1 MIRFRFAGVPVVFHM
16 SHLLF
21 SGLIAWSFLT
31 WKVVPTAWPREALA
45 DVAHPKHQLTTV
57 IVWLGWTAL
66 VSLTVLMQLLGH
78 AVAVRRF
85 GRQPELHLVGL
96 GGRTLME
103 GQQRLEWWQE
113 TVAALAGPAGGLLL
127 AVVAGLVVWLG
138 GASLPDPVR
147 YFGTGLF
154 YANLWWSAL
163 NVLPVSGLAGGV
175 IATQVLTRLFGR
187 VGFLFAQLIALALAS
202 VVLLFALLVQQPLLG
217 VLVFF
222 MTLRTFGNIAAWQRG
237 ELPVGEAAHPST
249 ALVERAETLY
259 RERRLEEAERLA
271 RALVDASDTPPML
284 RSRALLLLGWI
295 ALKEG
300 AGRKALDCFAQVQ
313 GLPVPPHA
321 LGAGFSLV
329 GDEHRAIPFW
339 AQAAQ
344 LVRDEVVLHEYA
356 GALIRGGREAE
367 ARALP
372 GVQMARAFAAA
383 ERVFYLRKEWEAAA
397 RAAEAGF
404 AEAKQ
409 PTAAYTA
416 ACAWALA
423 GKADEALRLL
433 TLAAESGY
441 RNASEAREDPDL
453 RSLRGRP
460 DFEAWL
466 ASLTRPLEPSA
477 PR

>member
-1 MIRFRFAGVPVVFHM
+1 MIRFRFAGVPVVLHM

-21 SGLIAWSFLT
+21 SGLIAWSFLG
-31 WKVVPTAWPREALA
+31 WKGAQTSWPTEALA
-45 DVAHPKHQLTTV
+45 NVNHPRHHATQ
-57 IVWLGWTAL
+57 IGVWLGWTVL

-103 GQQRLEWWQE
+103 GQPRLEWWQE

-127 AVVAGLVVWLG
+127 AVLAGGLVLFG
-138 GASLPDPVR
+138 GTSLPEPVR
-147 YFGTGLF
+147 YFGRGVF
-154 YANLWWSAL
+154 VANLWWSAL
-163 NVLPVSGLAGGV
+163 NMVPVSGLAGGV

-187 VGFLFAQLIALALAS
+187 IGFLFAQLIALGLAALL
-202 VVLLFALLVQQPLLG
+202 LLFSFLAAQPLLG
-217 VLVFF
+217 VLVIF
-222 MTLRTFGNIAAWQRG
+222 MTLRTAGNIGAWQRG
-237 ELPVGEAAHPST
+237 ELPLGEAAHPTT
-249 ALVERAETLY
+249 AVIERAEALY
-259 RERRLEEAERLA
+259 RERRLEEAALLA
-271 RALVDASDTPPML
+271 RGIADAADTPPLL
-284 RSRALLLLGWI
+284 RSRAFLLLGWI

-300 AGRKALDCFAQVQ
+300 AGRRALDSFAQVQ

-329 GDEHRAIPFW
+329 GDEARAIPFW

-344 LVRDEVVLHEYA
+344 LMPHDEVIRHEFA

-372 GVQMARAFAAA
+372 GVQLARAFAAA
-383 ERVFYLRKEWEAAA
+383 ERVHYVRREFEAAA
-397 RAAEAGF
+397 RASEAAF
-404 AEAKQ
+404 TESKE
-409 PTAAYTA
+409 PSAAYTA

-423 GKADEALRLL
+423 GRTDDAMRLL
-433 TLAAESGY
+433 ALAADAGF

-466 ASLTRPLEPSA
+466 GSLTGVSA
-477 PR
+477 SR